1 MLLLVLLRLLLVD
14 CCSKKLSSFYWYCH
28 CAVANTPTLADAVA
42 ITSHLVYFL
51 LFQQFA
57 TVGAVTASFAEPT
70 PPQSCWSG
78 SFATDSKFAPNAIVA
93 LGVDCCCPSGMTF

>member
-14 CCSKKLSSFYWYCH
+14 CCSKKLSSFYWYRH
-28 CAVANTPTLADAVA
+28 CAVANTTTLADAVA

-70 PPQSCWSG
+70 PPRVAGVAALPLIRSLPPMPSLHWG
-78 SFATDSKFAPNAIVA
+78 LIVVVPVA
-93 LGVDCCCPSGMTF
+93 